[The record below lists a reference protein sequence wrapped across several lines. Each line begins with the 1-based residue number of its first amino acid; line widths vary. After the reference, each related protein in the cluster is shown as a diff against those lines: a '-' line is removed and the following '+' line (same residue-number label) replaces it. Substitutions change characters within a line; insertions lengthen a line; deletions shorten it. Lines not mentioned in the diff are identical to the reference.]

1 MRGTRGREEARR
13 RGGRGVKRRG
23 KQAAQAPAPAA
34 KVPAT
39 QAVSPALT
47 PAGVGTGMTRREVR
61 GSRKENRRASQ
72 VPGSQM
78 WAESLNPRPQLPKN
92 QLWSPVMEEILRRLQ
107 RRGCPHHHLQEEGLD
122 QDPEEDQQEGQGAD
136 QDHPSL
142 HARDQPP
149 HSLPRSTLDD

>member
-39 QAVSPALT
+39 PAASRALT
-47 PAGVGTGMTRREVR
+47 PAGAGTGMTRRGTRE
-61 GSRKENRRASQ
+61 SRKENRRASL

-78 WAESLNPRPQLPKN
+78 WAESLSPPLLGPQLPKN
-92 QLWSPVMEEILRRLQ
+92 QLWSPAMEAILRR
-107 RRGCPHHHLQEEGLD
+107 
-122 QDPEEDQQEGQGAD
+122 
-136 QDHPSL
+136 
-142 HARDQPP
+142 
-149 HSLPRSTLDD
+149 